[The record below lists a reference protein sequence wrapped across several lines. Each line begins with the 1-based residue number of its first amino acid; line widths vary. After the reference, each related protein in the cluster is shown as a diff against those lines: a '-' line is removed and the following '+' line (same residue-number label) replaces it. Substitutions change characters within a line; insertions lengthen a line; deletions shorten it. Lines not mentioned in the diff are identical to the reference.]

1 MAITDL
7 IVGSH
12 IGSGQPGKQPEGE
25 LVPKAAEKRPVDT
38 ERQKALRERV
48 LTGNSTPAATI
59 RGVR

>member
-1 MAITDL
+1 MAITTL
-7 IVGSH
+7 ILSSQTG
-12 IGSGQPGKQPEGE
+12 IGQAGKQPEGE
-25 LVPKAAEKRPVDT
+25 LEPKSATKRPVDT